1 MVHRLGYLLLA
12 LGLVLPAWATGKP
25 GSISGYVR
33 NSTGVPQ
40 MGAVVEVV
48 SATSN
53 SISDS
58 IKVFTDEKG
67 FYRAT
72 GLLPGLYDI
81 RVSAPTFLP
90 SLRERISLRTGAAL
104 VENVT
109 LNTFFEALQL
119 ARKGTRGPDDDWK
132 WTLRSVANRPILRVL
147 DENPVVVST
156 SEKSHPNQLKGSLSF
171 LAGSG
176 STGYG
181 DMPDMSTGFSLEHS
195 LFSSG
200 TLALNGNVGYG
211 AGNPSTVVRASYSHE
226 AANGSHPEI
235 ALTVRRFATPD
246 PNLHTL
252 QALALSA
259 ADGITVADTLDLELG
274 SELQTIQFMGRENA
288 FRPFA
293 SAELH
298 LSPNTVL
305 EYSYRTTRPSSRLS
319 KGFDSSPLD
328 FSETNP
334 RLSLAGFSTAVESAH
349 HHEVSW
355 SRHMGANSI
364 EVAAFSDRIANPAL
378 LGVGEL
384 SSAGGDILPDI
395 YSGTFTYGGAELKT
409 QGMRAVF
416 ERKLDSNLTASLD
429 YAYGGVLDLDRPG
442 EELDIAK
449 ASLRTAERHAL
460 GGKLNGK
467 LPRAGTRW
475 IASYRWTSGQA
486 LTPVDLFDQSPGQTD
501 PYLNLFLRQP
511 LPSLGFLPA
520 HMELMIEIRNL
531 LAQGYVPVLG
541 EDGRT
546 LYLVQ
551 SARSLRGGVAFNF

>member
-1 MVHRLGYLLLA
+1 MVHRLGYLLLT
-12 LGLVLPAWATGKP
+12 LGLVLPGWATGKP

-33 NSTGVPQ
+33 NSAGVPQ

-53 SISDS
+53 SIADS

-72 GLLPGLYDI
+72 GLIPGLYDI

-90 SLRERISLRTGAAL
+90 SLLERISLRTGAAL

-109 LNTFFEALQL
+109 LNSFFEALQL
-119 ARKGTRGPDDDWK
+119 ARKGTAGPDDDWK
-132 WTLRSVANRPILRVL
+132 WTLRSVASRPILRVL
-147 DENPVVVST
+147 DKNPVVVSE
-156 SEKSHPNQLKGSLSF
+156 SEKSHQNPLKGSFSF

-181 DMPDMSTGFSLEHS
+181 DTPDMSTGFSLEHS

-200 TLALNGNVGYG
+200 TLTLNGNVGYG
-211 AGNPSTVVRASYSHE
+211 GKNPSTVVRASYSHE

-246 PNLHTL
+246 PNLHAL

-259 ADGITVADTLDLELG
+259 SDGITLANALDLEFG

-293 SAELH
+293 SADLH

-328 FSETNP
+328 LSETNP

-355 SRHMGANSI
+355 SHRMGANSLQ
-364 EVAAFSDRIANPAL
+364 VAAFSDRIANPAL
-378 LGVGEL
+378 LGVGAL
-384 SSAGGDILPDI
+384 SSNGDILPDI
-395 YSGTFTYGGAELKT
+395 YSGTFTYGGAELNT

-416 ERKLDSNLTASLD
+416 ERKLDADLTASLD
-429 YAYGGVLDLDRPG
+429 YSYGGVLDLDRPG

-449 ASLRTAERHAL
+449 ASLRTAQRHAL
-460 GGKLNGK
+460 GGKLSGK
-467 LPRAGTRW
+467 FPRAGTRW

-486 LTPVDLFDQSPGQTD
+486 LTPVDLFDLSPGQTD
-501 PYLNLFLRQP
+501 PYFNLFLRQP
-511 LPSLGFLPA
+511 MPSLGFLPA
-520 HMELMIEIRNL
+520 HMEVLIEIRNL

-551 SARSLRGGVAFNF
+551 SPRSLRGGVAFNF